1 MPNWTDEDGLPVMTA
16 AELNFEYELDA
27 EAAYQAVLDI
37 EYDYYYDEDEY
48 ER

>member
-1 MPNWTDEDGLPVMTA
+1 MPNWTNEEGEPFMTA

-27 EAAYQAVLDI
+27 EAAYQAVLDF
-37 EYDYYYDEDEY
+37 EDDYYDEDEY